1 MHNLTEIT
9 EKNYKKLSIQ
19 VGLDGFSFCVF
30 DLLSS
35 KVLSFKKVAFFSF
48 KDSNK
53 LENAANLLLDNF
65 NSNSELQECYDEI
78 LVIYSNNL
86 STFVPHALFDE
97 DYLGSYL
104 QYNTKVFET
113 DFFAFDI
120 IENYEMNNVFIP
132 FINFNNLFIEK
143 FGSFDYVH
151 ASTILVT
158 KLLDLS
164 KNTDAKK
171 MYVQINKSTLD
182 LVVVQKQKLVLYNS
196 FDYKTPDDLL
206 YYILFTAEQLD
217 LNPEVFSLQ
226 LFGNVHIEDDF
237 YKLCYNY
244 IRNVSILNVNFMR
257 SKNDFTETVNRENF
271 ILFNS

>member
-30 DLLSS
+30 DLLTS

-53 LENAANLLLDNF
+53 LENAANLLSDNI

-217 LNPEVFSLQ
+217 LNPEFFSLQ

-237 YKLCYNY
+237 YKLCYTY
-244 IRNVSILNVNFMR
+244 IRNVSLLNVNFMK
-257 SKNDFTETVNRENF
+257 SKNDFTETVNRDNF